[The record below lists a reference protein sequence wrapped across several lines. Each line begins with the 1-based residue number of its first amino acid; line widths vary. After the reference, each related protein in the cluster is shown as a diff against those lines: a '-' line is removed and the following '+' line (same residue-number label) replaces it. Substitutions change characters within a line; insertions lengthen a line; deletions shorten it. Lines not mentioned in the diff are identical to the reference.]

1 MTIHD
6 LQYRIKIKQKDAR
19 SRPNYAKTKW
29 EWRSLSFNFGNPSHR
44 RWNSKFAAFWHLRLS
59 ELTGFLPT
67 LCGRK
72 WNVLQQCIL
81 YSVQVQSVMYRSQN
95 QDVHDYGS
103 WNSFLD
109 TSGEDVTANC
119 KSWECV
125 DTTNPSLQEEI
136 QQFISRSP
144 RGPIRLESQECSA
157 FCPDS

>member
-1 MTIHD
+1 MGVAEPV
-6 LQYRIKIKQKDAR
+6 LQLRQ
-19 SRPNYAKTKW
+19 P
-29 EWRSLSFNFGNPSHR
+29 LFPS
-44 RWNSKFAAFWHLRLS
+44 AFWHLRLS

-103 WNSFLD
+103 WNSFLNA
-109 TSGEDVTANC
+109 SGEDVTATC

-125 DTTNPSLQEEI
+125 QSVAPRRSSNSSLK
-136 QQFISRSP
+136 SP
-144 RGPIRLESQECSA
+144 RTYQAWKPRVFCFLSGLIKCSNDFSLLTSA
-157 FCPDS
+157 AIMHGSPGKTHVSFGEWR